1 MGIIKTK
8 DDFKH
13 PEGKIQ
19 LLNGTVLDCY
29 PLEQPRDKVDN
40 ALKLDTTG
48 TYLAVGGKKPDDAP
62 QSDKEKEE
70 EEKLFLSNAFRF
82 LQYKDRIM
90 SDSRMFLC
98 PIPIQSGI
106 AYTGTR
112 GFQRPTLGI
121 YLEWWLNCERAS
133 LYEEDGIKKLVY
145 HIAGSPMS
153 GSNRCG
159 FVDANGKT
167 EVKSITSFIS
177 LWPTFMDINCRY
189 DEAKHR
195 YQAYTLKQVVE
206 ILDEEKL
213 YLNDDKETEI
223 LFLKNALCRQKK
235 DMADEKKRL
244 EGAINK
250 LKNRL
255 FYEHLDELEA
265 IMANYNEK
273 KVQKEKREK
282 EIDEECKEL
291 RRELKSG
298 EINNKQYQQQLT
310 SLKKE
315 KKDNDVLLRNYRID
329 ALEHLFPRLWCIDF
343 DDVKKFCEDPRSDG
357 PLSQR
362 QP

>member
-1 MGIIKTK
+1 MGINNKK
-8 DDFKH
+8 NELEH

-19 LLNGTVLDCY
+19 LLNGSVLDCY
-29 PLEQPRDKVDN
+29 PLEQPGDKVDN

-48 TYLAVGGKKPDDAP
+48 TYLVVGGKKPAEAP
-62 QSDKEKEE
+62 QSDEEKKE

-133 LYEEDGIKKLVY
+133 LYEENGTKKLVY
-145 HIAGSPMS
+145 HIAGSPLS

-159 FVDANGKT
+159 IVDANGKT

-177 LWPTFMDINCRY
+177 LWPSFKDINCRY

-195 YQAYTLKQVVE
+195 YQAFTLKQVVE
-206 ILDEEKL
+206 ILDKEDL
-213 YLNDDKETEI
+213 YLDDDMEMEI
-223 LFLKNALCRQKK
+223 LFLKSALCRQKK

-244 EGAINK
+244 KDTINE
-250 LKNRL
+250 LKHRL
-255 FYEHLDELEA
+255 FYEHRDELEA
-265 IMANYNEK
+265 IIAIYNEK

-298 EINNKQYQQQLT
+298 EINNKQYQQRLAP
-310 SLKKE
+310 LKKE
-315 KKDNDVLLRNYRID
+315 KEDNDHLLWKYYHD
-329 ALEHLFPRLWCIDF
+329 ALEHLFPRLWCINF
-343 DDVKKFCEDPRSDG
+343 DDVKKFFEDKT
-357 PLSQR
+357 QHN